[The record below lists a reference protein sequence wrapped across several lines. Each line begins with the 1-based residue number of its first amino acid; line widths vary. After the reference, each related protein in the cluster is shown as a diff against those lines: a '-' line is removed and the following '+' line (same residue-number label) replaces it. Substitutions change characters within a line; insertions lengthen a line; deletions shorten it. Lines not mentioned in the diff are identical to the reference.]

1 MKKTAARFH
10 SGAFSGKQRLFW
22 CVALALAAI
31 LALSCKKNAGGADE
45 SLNEKPVFA
54 VNTTKAS
61 AGELQDYLA
70 LSGDIIA
77 GSTVD
82 VYSDAAGKITRIN
95 VAIGSRVTRGQA
107 IAIVDPSK
115 PGMRY
120 TDYIVR
126 APIAGTV
133 VGLPGQVGMTI
144 SQQVSVARLSGTGAL
159 EIALNIPE
167 RFISKIALN
176 QACLVTLDAYPGET
190 FRGSIRE
197 ISPVVDNASRTMAIK
212 LNVENQGSRLKAGM
226 FAKVKIITQTKN
238 GIVRIPAAALVERM
252 GETFVFTLAPDPEDP
267 AYQIVVKKTIVKPGI
282 NVDNVLEI
290 QEGLAP
296 DEEIISKGQT
306 LLSDGARI
314 KVVERSPAI

>member
-1 MKKTAARFH
+1 MKKTEARFH
-10 SGAFSGKQRLFW
+10 SGAFFGKQGLIL
-22 CVALALAAI
+22 CAALALAGA
-31 LALSCKKNAGGADE
+31 LALSCKKNAGAANE

-61 AGELQDYLA
+61 AGEIQDYLA

-252 GETFVFTLAPDPEDP
+252 GETFVFTLAPDPDDP
-267 AYQIVVKKTIVKPGI
+267 AYQVVKKTIVKPGI

-290 QEGLAP
+290 QDGLAP

-314 KVVERSPAI
+314 KVVEQTPAI